1 MITKKLA
8 NYVILIVFLLILSS
22 WGETAHRE
30 INSGCVQLFPKE
42 MENLKAWSSIL
53 GENCSEADFR
63 KKYIKTE
70 FVKHFID
77 LDNIPGF
84 VEDHQIEQDFS
95 AACAKYG
102 KAFLVKNGTLPWT
115 TDSTY
120 QVLVQDFKIKQWHH
134 AALTAADLGHYVAD
148 GFMPLH
154 TVANYDGQLSG
165 QTGVHSRYE
174 EKMIDRYFNEVHL
187 HPAPVQKIDN
197 VRQYVFSYLYTS
209 NRKSG
214 LLLSAD
220 KEAFAAA
227 GDRYNDIYYQTFWD
241 KTRLMT
247 TEQLENATHVLASLI
262 YSAWLEAGKPEIP
275 QNPGLSEN

>member
-1 MITKKLA
+1 MTKKLA
-8 NYVILIVFLLILSS
+8 NYFILIVFLIVLSS

-30 INSGCVQLFPKE
+30 INSGCVKLFPNE
-42 MENLKAWSSIL
+42 MENLKAWARMLGDYSSD
-53 GENCSEADFR
+53 ADLR

-77 LDNIPGF
+77 LDNIPDF
-84 VEDHQIEQDFS
+84 VKNHKIEQNFTV
-95 AACAKYG
+95 ACAKYG
-102 KAFLVKNGTLPWT
+102 KEFLVKNGTLPWT

-120 QVLVQDFKIKQWHH
+120 QILVQDFKNRQWHH

-154 TVANYDGQLSG
+154 TVANYNGQMTG

-174 EKMIDRYFNEVHL
+174 ETMIDRYFNEIHL
-187 HPAPVQKIDN
+187 HPAPILKISN
-197 VRQYVFSYLYTS
+197 IRQYIFDYLYAS
-209 NRKSG
+209 NRKSEM
-214 LLLSAD
+214 LLAAD

-227 GDRYNDIYYQTFWD
+227 GDRYNEIYYQTFWD

-247 TEQLENATHVLASLI
+247 TEQLEVATHVLASLI
-262 YSAWLEAGKPEIP
+262 YTAWVDAGKPEIP
-275 QNPGLSEN
+275 QSPGLSGN